1 MTKEEMIAKAVD
13 ILAEE
18 FEVDKEEITPE
29 ADIKKTLDLD
39 SLSLVD
45 LVALIEENFDIKIKG
60 SDLLQTA
67 TFSQLYDFLFQRI
80 SEK

>member
-67 TFSQLYDFLFQRI
+67 TFSQLFDFLFQRI

>member
-18 FEVDKEEITPE
+18 FEVEKEEITPE
-29 ADIKKTLDLD
+29 ADVKKTLDLD

-60 SDLLQTA
+60 TDLMQNT
-67 TFSQLYDFLFQRI
+67 TFGQLYDFLYERI
-80 SEK
+80 SAK